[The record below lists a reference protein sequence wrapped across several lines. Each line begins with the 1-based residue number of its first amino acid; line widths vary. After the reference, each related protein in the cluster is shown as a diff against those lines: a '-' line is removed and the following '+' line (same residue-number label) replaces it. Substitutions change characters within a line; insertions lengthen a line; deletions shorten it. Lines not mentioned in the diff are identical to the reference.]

1 MPNPLYLYLNPNN
14 SSLIAEIVDN
24 CKVTTLPNGVKV
36 VSEFIPYLK
45 SFSLGFWFNVG
56 ARDENPANNGI
67 SHFIEHM
74 LFKGTKTRTAKQIS
88 DAIES
93 YGGYLNAF
101 TSKEHTCYYGR
112 GLSENFKK
120 TFVVLADMIQNPL
133 FKNSHIKKE
142 AGVVIDE
149 LKDIDDNPEELI
161 FDKFEESI
169 FNGHSL
175 SFPIIGTE
183 KNLLSFDSNI
193 LHQFHNT
200 SYRLDNLMI
209 AVSGAIEH
217 EEAVKL
223 AEKYFTGKKSSSIQ
237 KRKNFFKHT
246 VSDVTIEKE
255 IQQVHS
261 IIGRTTYGFN
271 DARRH
276 KLKVLSTLLGDG
288 SSSRLFQAVR
298 EKLGMTYQI
307 NTFLNSYQDVSV
319 FGVYYST
326 NDKQSGRVRE
336 IVHREFNKLI
346 KEEVKPNELNRV
358 KEYIKGNTLMS
369 LENTTNRMIRLANS
383 IYHYGKIVPIENIL
397 NKIDSVTSEDILTL
411 SDEILDESTLSKIVI
426 RSKNNTIKKAA

>member
-1 MPNPLYLYLNPNN
+1 M
-14 SSLIAEIVDN
+14 DN
-24 CKVTTLPNGVKV
+24 CKVTTLSNGVKI

-45 SFSLGFWFNVG
+45 SFSLGFWFNIG
-56 ARDENPANNGI
+56 ARNENPNNNGI
-67 SHFIEHM
+67 SHFVEHM

-88 DAIES
+88 DTIES

-133 FKNSHIKKE
+133 FKDSHIKKE
-142 AGVVIDE
+142 SGVVIDE

-175 SFPIIGTE
+175 SYPIIGTE
-183 KNLLSFDSNI
+183 NNLLSFNSKN
-193 LHQFHNT
+193 LHQFHKSN
-200 SYRLDNLMI
+200 YRSDNLMI

-217 EEAVKL
+217 DEAVRL
-223 AEKYFTGKKSSSIQ
+223 AEKYFSIKRSSSNP
-237 KRKNFFKHT
+237 KRKSVFKNA
-246 VSDVTIEKE
+246 VSDVIIEKE

-261 IIGRTTYGFN
+261 IIGRKTYGFN
-271 DARRH
+271 DSRRH

-307 NTFLNSYQDVSV
+307 NSFLNSYQDVSA
-319 FGVYYST
+319 FGVYFST
-326 NDKQSGRVRE
+326 NDKQAGKVGE
-336 IVHREFNKLI
+336 IVYREFNKLR
-346 KEEVKPNELNRV
+346 KEEVKLKELNRV

-383 IYHYGKIVPIENIL
+383 IYHYGKVVPVEYLL
-397 NKIDSVTSEDILTL
+397 NKIDSVNPEDIRKLTA
-411 SDEILDESTLSKIVI
+411 EILDESTLSKIVI
-426 RSKNNTIKKAA
+426 RSKNSSLKNAA

>member
-1 MPNPLYLYLNPNN
+1 M
-14 SSLIAEIVDN
+14 DN
-24 CKVTTLPNGVKV
+24 CKVTTLPYGVKI

-45 SFSLGFWFNVG
+45 SFSLGFWFNIG
-56 ARDENPANNGI
+56 ARDENPRNNGI
-67 SHFIEHM
+67 SHFVEHM

-88 DAIES
+88 DQIES

-112 GLSENFKK
+112 GLSDNFKK

-133 FKNSHIKKE
+133 FKESHIKKE

-149 LKDIDDNPEELI
+149 LKDIEDNPEELI
-161 FDKFEESI
+161 FDKFEESV

-175 SFPIIGTE
+175 SYPIVGTE

-193 LHQFHNT
+193 LHQFHQAN
-200 SYRLDNLMI
+200 YRLDNLMI

-223 AEKYFTGKKSSSIQ
+223 AEKYFSSKKSISNQ
-237 KRKNFFKHT
+237 KRKNFVKQNI
-246 VSDVTIEKE
+246 SDLIIEKE

-271 DARRH
+271 DSRRH

-307 NTFLNSYQDVSV
+307 NTFLNSYLDVSV

-326 NDKQSGRVRE
+326 NDKQAGRVRE
-336 IVHREFNKLI
+336 IVHREFTKLRNN
-346 KEEVKPNELNRV
+346 EVKPKELNRV
-358 KEYIKGNTLMS
+358 IEYIKGNTLMS

-383 IYHYGKIVPIENIL
+383 IYNYGKVVPIEDIL
-397 NKIDSVTSEDILTL
+397 CKIDSVTSEDILEL
-411 SDEILDESTLSKIVI
+411 SNEVLNESTLSKIII

>member
-1 MPNPLYLYLNPNN
+1 
-14 SSLIAEIVDN
+14 VDN
-24 CKVTTLPNGVKV
+24 CKVTTLSNGVKI
-36 VSEFIPYLK
+36 VSEYIPYLK
-45 SFSLGFWFNVG
+45 SFSLGFWFNIG
-56 ARDENPANNGI
+56 ARDENLRNNGI

-88 DAIES
+88 DQIES

-101 TSKEHTCYYGR
+101 TSKEQTCYYGR

-120 TFVVLADMIQNPL
+120 TFRILSDMIQNPI

-175 SFPIIGTE
+175 SHPIIGTE
-183 KNLLSFDSNI
+183 KNILSYNSNI
-193 LHQFHNT
+193 LHQFHKAN
-200 SYRLDNLMI
+200 YRFDNLLI
-209 AVSGAIEH
+209 SVSGAIQH
-217 EEAVKL
+217 EEAVAL
-223 AEKYFTGKKSSSIQ
+223 AEKYFKGRKTTSNQ
-237 KRKNFFKHT
+237 KRKNFIKQT
-246 VSDVTIEKE
+246 INEVVIEKE
-255 IQQVHS
+255 IQQVHT
-261 IIGRTTYGFN
+261 IIGTATYGFT
-271 DARRH
+271 DERRH

-307 NTFLNSYQDVSV
+307 NTFLNSYLDVSA

-326 NDKQSGRVRE
+326 NDKQAERVNE
-336 IVHREFNKLI
+336 IVMREFNKLRTT
-346 KEEVKPNELNRV
+346 EVKPKELKRV

-369 LENTTNRMIRLANS
+369 LESTTNRMIRLANS
-383 IYHYGKIVPIENIL
+383 ILHYGKIVSI
-397 NKIDSVTSEDILTL
+397 EDILNRIDAVTGG
-411 SDEILDESTLSKIVI
+411 EILKLSNEVLSETTLSKII
-426 RSKNNTIKKAA
+426 ICSKDNSIKKAA

>member
-1 MPNPLYLYLNPNN
+1 M
-14 SSLIAEIVDN
+14 DN
-24 CKVTTLPNGVKV
+24 CKVTTLSNGIKI

-45 SFSLGFWFNVG
+45 SFSLGFWFNTG
-56 ARDENPANNGI
+56 ARDENLHNNGI

-101 TSKEHTCYYGR
+101 TSKEQTCYYGR

-120 TFVVLADMIQNPL
+120 TFVVLSDMIQNPL
-133 FKNSHIKKE
+133 FKDLHIKKE

-161 FDKFEESI
+161 FDKFEEAI
-169 FNGHSL
+169 FNGSSL
-175 SFPIIGTE
+175 SYPIIGTE
-183 KNLLSFDSNI
+183 KNILAFNSNI
-193 LHQFHNT
+193 LHQYHKQN
-200 SYRLDNLMI
+200 YRLDNLLI
-209 AVSGAIEH
+209 SVSGSIQH
-217 EEAVKL
+217 EEVIKL
-223 AEKYFTGKKSSSIQ
+223 AEKYFNRRKLVSSS
-237 KRKNFFKHT
+237 KRKNGFKSYNAQI
-246 VSDVTIEKE
+246 VIEKE
-255 IQQVHS
+255 IQQVHT
-261 IIGRTTYGFN
+261 IIGRHAYGFK
-271 DARRH
+271 DPQRH

-307 NTFLNSYQDVSV
+307 NTFLNSYLDVSS

-326 NDKQSGRVRE
+326 NEKQAERVNE
-336 IVHREFNKLI
+336 IVLREFKKLRNL
-346 KEEVKPNELNRV
+346 EVKPKELKRV

-383 IYHYGKIVPIENIL
+383 ILHYGKIIPV
-397 NKIDSVTSEDILTL
+397 
-411 SDEILDESTLSKIVI
+411 DEILEKINNGSSEDLMIIANEVLEESKLSKII
-426 RSKNNTIKKAA
+426 ICSKENSIKKAA

>member
-1 MPNPLYLYLNPNN
+1 M
-14 SSLIAEIVDN
+14 DN
-24 CKVTTLPNGVKV
+24 CKVTTLSNGVKI

-56 ARDENPANNGI
+56 ARDENLRNNGI

-88 DAIES
+88 DDIES

-101 TSKEHTCYYGR
+101 TSKEQTCYYGR

-120 TFVVLADMIQNPL
+120 TFVVLSDMIQNPL
-133 FKNSHIKKE
+133 FKDSHIKKE

-149 LKDIDDNPEELI
+149 LKDIEDNPEELI

-169 FNGHSL
+169 FNGHTL
-175 SFPIIGTE
+175 SYPIIGTE
-183 KNLLSFDSNI
+183 KNILSYNSNF
-193 LHQFHNT
+193 LHQFHKAN
-200 SYRLDNLMI
+200 YRLDNLLI
-209 AVSGAIEH
+209 SVSGAIEH
-217 EEAVKL
+217 DEAVKL
-223 AEKYFTGKKSSSIQ
+223 TEKYFDGKKSSSNQ
-237 KRKNFFKHT
+237 KRKSFVKPRIDN
-246 VSDVTIEKE
+246 VIIEKE

-261 IIGRTTYGFN
+261 IIGRTTYGFKN
-271 DARRH
+271 SKRH

-307 NTFLNSYQDVSV
+307 NTFLNSYLDVSS

-326 NDKQSGRVRE
+326 NEKQSEKVNE
-336 IVHREFNKLI
+336 IVLREFNKLRTTEI
-346 KEEVKPNELNRV
+346 KPKELSRV

-383 IYHYGKIVPIENIL
+383 ILHYGNVLPIEDL
-397 NKIDSVTSEDILTL
+397 LVKIDSVTAEDLLKLSKEVLNENTL
-411 SDEILDESTLSKIVI
+411 SRIIICSKDNSI
-426 RSKNNTIKKAA
+426 NKAA

>member
-1 MPNPLYLYLNPNN
+1 M
-14 SSLIAEIVDN
+14 DN
-24 CKVTTLPNGVKV
+24 YKVTTLQNGVKI

-56 ARDENPANNGI
+56 ARDENPLNNGI

-88 DAIES
+88 DTIES

-112 GLSENFKK
+112 GLSENFKN
-120 TFVVLADMIQNPL
+120 TFVVIADMIQNPL

-175 SFPIIGTE
+175 SYPIIGTE
-183 KNLLSFDSNI
+183 KNLLSFDSNN
-193 LHQFHNT
+193 LHRYHRAN
-200 SYRLDNLMI
+200 YRLDNLMI

-223 AEKYFTGKKSSSIQ
+223 AEKYFTGKKSSLIQ

-246 VSDVTIEKE
+246 VIDVTIEKE

-326 NDKQSGRVRE
+326 NDKQAGRVKE

-346 KEEVKPNELNRV
+346 KEEVKPKELNRV

-383 IYHYGKIVPIENIL
+383 IYHYGKVVPIESIL
-397 NKIDSVTSEDILTL
+397 NKIDSVNSEDILNL
-411 SDEILDESTLSKIVI
+411 SKEILDESTLSRIII
-426 RSKNNTIKKAA
+426 RSKNNSIKKAA

>member
-1 MPNPLYLYLNPNN
+1 M
-14 SSLIAEIVDN
+14 DN
-24 CKVTTLPNGVKV
+24 CKVTTLSNGVKI

-56 ARDENPANNGI
+56 ARDENIRNNGI

-88 DAIES
+88 DSIES

-101 TSKEHTCYYGR
+101 SSKEHTCYYGR
-112 GLSENFKK
+112 GLSENFNK

-133 FKNSHIKKE
+133 FKDSHIKKE
-142 AGVVIDE
+142 SGVVLDE

-175 SFPIIGTE
+175 SYPIIGTE
-183 KNLLSFDSNI
+183 KNLLSFNSNI
-193 LHQFHNT
+193 LHQFHKTN
-200 SYRLDNLMI
+200 YRLDNLMI

-217 EEAVKL
+217 DEAVKL
-223 AEKYFTGKKSSSIQ
+223 AEKYFSGKKNSSIQ
-237 KRKNFFKHT
+237 KRKNFIKQT
-246 VSDVTIEKE
+246 VSNVLIEKE

-271 DARRH
+271 DFRRH
-276 KLKVLSTLLGDG
+276 KIKVLSTLLGDG

-326 NDKQSGRVRE
+326 NDKQAGRVSE
-336 IVHREFNKLI
+336 IVHREFNKLL
-346 KEEVKPNELNRV
+346 KEEVKPKELNRV

-397 NKIDSVTSEDILTL
+397 NKIDSVSSEDILNL
-411 SDEILDESTLSKIVI
+411 SREILDESTLSKIII

>member
-1 MPNPLYLYLNPNN
+1 M
-14 SSLIAEIVDN
+14 DN
-24 CKVTTLPNGVKV
+24 CKVTTLSNGVKII
-36 VSEFIPYLK
+36 SEFIPYLK
-45 SFSLGFWFNVG
+45 SFSLGFWFNIG
-56 ARDENPANNGI
+56 ARDENLRNNGI

-74 LFKGTKTRTAKQIS
+74 LFKGTKTRSAKQIS
-88 DAIES
+88 DEIES

-101 TSKEHTCYYGR
+101 TSKEQTCYYGR

-120 TFVVLADMIQNPL
+120 TFVVLSDMIQNPS
-133 FKNSHIKKE
+133 FKDSHIKKE

-175 SFPIIGTE
+175 SYPIIGTE
-183 KNLLSFDSNI
+183 KNILSYNSNI
-193 LHQFHNT
+193 LHQFHKAN
-200 SYRLDNLMI
+200 YRLDNLLI
-209 AVSGAIEH
+209 SVSGAIHH
-217 EEAVKL
+217 EEAVAL
-223 AEKYFTGKKSSSIQ
+223 AEKYFKGKRSTSNQ
-237 KRKNFFKHT
+237 KRKTFVKQI
-246 VSDVTIEKE
+246 VSEVFIEKE

-271 DARRH
+271 DPRRH

-307 NTFLNSYQDVSV
+307 NTFLNSYLDVSA

-326 NDKQSGRVRE
+326 NDKQAGKVNE
-336 IVHREFNKLI
+336 IVHREFSKLRNI
-346 KEEVKPNELNRV
+346 EVKPKELKRV

-369 LENTTNRMIRLANS
+369 LESTTNRMIRLANS
-383 IYHYGKIVPIENIL
+383 LLHYGKIVPIEDIL
-397 NKIDSVTSEDILTL
+397 VKIDSVTSEDIQKL
-411 SDEILDESTLSKIVI
+411 SKEVLNESTLSKII
-426 RSKNNTIKKAA
+426 ICSKDNSIKKAA

>member
-1 MPNPLYLYLNPNN
+1 M
-14 SSLIAEIVDN
+14 EIVDN
-24 CKVTTLPNGVKV
+24 CKVTTLSNGIRI

-45 SFSLGFWFNVG
+45 SFSLGFWFNIG
-56 ARDENPANNGI
+56 ARDENLRNNGI

-88 DAIES
+88 DQIES

-101 TSKEHTCYYGR
+101 TSKEQTCYYGR

-120 TFVVLADMIQNPL
+120 TFAVLSDMIQNPV
-133 FKNSHIKKE
+133 FKDSHIKKE

-183 KNLLSFDSNI
+183 KNILSYNSNI
-193 LHQFHNT
+193 LHQFHKAN
-200 SYRLDNLMI
+200 YRLDNLLI
-209 AVSGAIEH
+209 SVSGAIEH
-217 EEAVKL
+217 DDAVAL
-223 AEKYFTGKKSSSIQ
+223 AEKYFNGKKVSSNQ
-237 KRKNFFKHT
+237 KRKNFVKQS
-246 VSDVTIEKE
+246 VNEIYIEKE

-271 DARRH
+271 DPRRH

-307 NTFLNSYQDVSV
+307 NTFLNSYLDVSA
-319 FGVYYST
+319 FGVYFST
-326 NDKQSGRVRE
+326 NDKQTGRVNE
-336 IVHREFNKLI
+336 IVHREFNKLRNV
-346 KEEVKPNELNRV
+346 EVKSKELKRV

-369 LENTTNRMIRLANS
+369 LESTTNRMIRLANS
-383 IYHYGKIVPIENIL
+383 ILHYGKVIPIEEIL
-397 NKIDSVTSEDILTL
+397 TKIDSVTSEDIQKL
-411 SDEILDESTLSKIVI
+411 SGEVLNESTLSKII
-426 RSKNNTIKKAA
+426 ICSKDNTIKKAA

>member
-1 MPNPLYLYLNPNN
+1 M
-14 SSLIAEIVDN
+14 DN
-24 CKVTTLPNGVKV
+24 CKVTTLSNGVKV

-45 SFSLGFWFNVG
+45 SFSLGFWFNIG
-56 ARDENPANNGI
+56 ARDESLRNNGI

-88 DAIES
+88 DEIES

-101 TSKEHTCYYGR
+101 TSKEQTCYYGR
-112 GLSENFKK
+112 GLSDNFKK
-120 TFVVLADMIQNPL
+120 TFAVLSDMIQNPL
-133 FKNSHIKKE
+133 FKDSHIKKE

-175 SFPIIGTE
+175 SYPIIGTE
-183 KNLLSFDSNI
+183 KNILSYNSNI
-193 LHQFHNT
+193 LHQFHKAN
-200 SYRLDNLMI
+200 YRLDNLLI

-217 EEAVKL
+217 EVAVSL
-223 AEKYFTGKKSSSIQ
+223 AEKYFKAKRTTSNP
-237 KRKNFFKHT
+237 KRKNFVKQT
-246 VSDVTIEKE
+246 VNEIVVEKE

-261 IIGRTTYGFN
+261 IVGRTTYGFS
-271 DARRH
+271 DSRRH

-307 NTFLNSYQDVSV
+307 NTFLNSYLDVSS

-326 NDKQSGRVRE
+326 NEKQSEKVNE
-336 IVHREFNKLI
+336 IVLREFNKLRTT
-346 KEEVKPNELNRV
+346 EVKPKELKRV

-369 LENTTNRMIRLANS
+369 LENTTNRMIRIANS
-383 IYHYGKIVPIENIL
+383 ILHYGKIIPIEDL
-397 NKIDSVTSEDILTL
+397 LSKIDSVSAEDLLKISKEVLDENTL
-411 SDEILDESTLSKIVI
+411 SRIVI
-426 RSKNNTIKKAA
+426 CSKDNLINKAA

>member
-1 MPNPLYLYLNPNN
+1 
-14 SSLIAEIVDN
+14 VDN
-24 CKVTTLPNGVKV
+24 CKVTTLSNGVKI

-56 ARDENPANNGI
+56 ARDENLKNNGI

-88 DAIES
+88 DEIES

-133 FKNSHIKKE
+133 FKDSHIKKE

-161 FDKFEESI
+161 FDKFEESV
-169 FNGHSL
+169 FNGHTL
-175 SFPIIGTE
+175 SYPIIGTE
-183 KNLLSFDSNI
+183 KNILAYNSST
-193 LHQFHNT
+193 LHQFHKAN
-200 SYRLDNLMI
+200 YRLDNLMI
-209 AVSGAIEH
+209 AVSGAIHH
-217 EEAVKL
+217 EEAVAL
-223 AEKYFTGKKSSSIQ
+223 AEKYFTSKRTVSNQ
-237 KRKNFFKHT
+237 KRKNFVKQT
-246 VSDVTIEKE
+246 VSNEIIEKE

-261 IIGRTTYGFN
+261 IVGRTTYGFN
-271 DARRH
+271 DVRRH

-307 NTFLNSYQDVSV
+307 NSFLNSYEDVSV

-326 NDKQSGRVRE
+326 NDKQAEKVNE
-336 IVHREFNKLI
+336 IVHREFNKLRTT
-346 KEEVKPNELNRV
+346 EVKPKELNRV

-369 LENTTNRMIRLANS
+369 LENTTNRMVRLANS
-383 IYHYGKIVPIENIL
+383 IYHYGKVVPIEDIL
-397 NKIDSVTSEDILTL
+397 NKIDAVTVEDVLKL
-411 SDEILDESTLSKIVI
+411 SKEVLNESTLSKIII
-426 RSKNNTIKKAA
+426 RAKDNSIKKAA